1 MSKSKKYLFL
11 STKIMTIN
19 ILITSVDTYTMG
31 SYVLYLSR
39 TLKSSEGKDK
49 HKTMDS
55 LYLVVSQ
62 KIELWK
68 AKLWEKLGFE
78 CWVITKC

>member
-1 MSKSKKYLFL
+1 MSKSEKYLFL

-39 TLKSSEGKDK
+39 TLKSSEGIDK

-62 KIELWK
+62 KKEL
-68 AKLWEKLGFE
+68 
-78 CWVITKC
+78 